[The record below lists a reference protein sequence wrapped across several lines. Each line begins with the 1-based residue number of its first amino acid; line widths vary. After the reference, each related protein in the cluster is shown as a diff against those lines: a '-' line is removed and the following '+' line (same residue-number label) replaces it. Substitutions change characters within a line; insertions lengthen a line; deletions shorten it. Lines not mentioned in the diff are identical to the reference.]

1 MNSPISGSWLL
12 QRFDVMQAYPVPWHH
27 SDGRTEVSSSGC
39 PDCPAVLQRCHKHK
53 SSQVCVHSS
62 TWQILDSYI
71 VAATVT
77 VSSFLFVKSC
87 SCGSLDLNQEMHP
100 VRSKAGVSS
109 HHHQLH
115 ISEKQKLGIHFVWLQ
130 VTECPILELH
140 FPIFNLK
147 TIQTECHAFPVDM
160 AYKLAQNEHG
170 KTA

>member
-53 SSQVCVHSS
+53 SVSTVPPGKFGLVHCGCHSDCFSS
-62 TWQILDSYI
+62 
-71 VAATVT
+71 
-77 VSSFLFVKSC
+77 LFVKAA
-87 SCGSLDLNQEMHP
+87 P
-100 VRSKAGVSS
+100 VVPLIWIRRCILSAAKAGVSS
-109 HHHQLH
+109 RHQLH
-115 ISEKQKLGIHFVWLQ
+115 ISEEQKLGIHCVWLQ

-147 TIQTECHAFPVDM
+147 TIQTEFHAFPLDM
-160 AYKLAQNEHG
+160 AYKLPQDEHG
-170 KTA
+170 TTA